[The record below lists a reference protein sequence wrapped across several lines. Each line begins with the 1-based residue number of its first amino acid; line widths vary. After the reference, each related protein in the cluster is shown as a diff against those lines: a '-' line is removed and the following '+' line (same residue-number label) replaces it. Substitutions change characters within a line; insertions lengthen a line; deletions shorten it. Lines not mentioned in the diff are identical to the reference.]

1 MSTYKASR
9 RDVAIA
15 DEAPPTT
22 VLQCTFCHVLTP
34 VDDLNTYGARCYA
47 CYREYCSQGR
57 HFPSL
62 TRDDRRDM
70 AQRVSKALAGGLRAS
85 SRDHIRSLEA
95 KEADGA
101 ATAGQ
106 RGFLAAVRS
115 ALKAPADG

>member
-15 DEAPPTT
+15 DESTTT
-22 VLQCTFCHVLTP
+22 VLACGFCQTLTP

-47 CYREYCSQGR
+47 CYREYCTQGR

-62 TRDDRRDM
+62 TREDRRDM
-70 AQRVSKALAGGLRAS
+70 AKRVSQALAGGLRAS
-85 SRDHIRSLEA
+85 SRGHIQSLEA
-95 KEADGA
+95 KEAEGS

-115 ALKAPADG
+115 ALKAPSDG